1 MRIDL
6 GVLFLFLVF
15 VLEKPGK
22 QQRTGIGPGR
32 RAMASEGPT
41 SILNILPSIWHL
53 EKTTQHKV
61 RPVAMWEVK
70 V

>member
-1 MRIDL
+1 
-6 GVLFLFLVF
+6 
-15 VLEKPGK
+15 
-22 QQRTGIGPGR
+22 
-32 RAMASEGPT
+32 MASEGPT